1 MTKKKQDKCESTF
14 PDDFNSQNECKDE
27 RKRAV
32 KDLNLFLFA
41 KRSINTLNKTTEMLH
56 DNSRLKNMK
65 KQLSSKQLGLL
76 GTDIDKLIRLNELEK
91 ELPKEKKKNGDG
103 K

>member
-1 MTKKKQDKCESTF
+1 MTKKKEDKCENAY
-14 PDDFNSQNECKDE
+14 PDNFEQQNQCKEE
-27 RKRAV
+27 RKKAV

-41 KRSINTLNKTTEMLH
+41 KRSINTLNKTQEMLH
-56 DNSRLKNMK
+56 DNSRLENMK
-65 KQLSSKQLGLL
+65 KQLSPKQLGLL

-91 ELPKEKKKNGDG
+91 EIPKGKAKNGNG